1 MLSDRRGAE
10 LGTILTEVR
19 HDLKHLKNELLQ
31 RGGEGIDLTALNQ
44 AIERTEDKLRV
55 SVIRRCYNV
64 QTVLSYRLKLSKL
77 WCIVVMRLLPSYHLL
92 LLLL

>member
-44 AIERTEDKLRV
+44 AIERTEDKIRV
-55 SVIRRCYNV
+55 GV
-64 QTVLSYRLKLSKL
+64 T
-77 WCIVVMRLLPSYHLL
+77 
-92 LLLL
+92 

>member
-55 SVIRRCYNV
+55 SVN
-64 QTVLSYRLKLSKL
+64 
-77 WCIVVMRLLPSYHLL
+77 
-92 LLLL
+92 

>member
-44 AIERTEDKLRV
+44 AIERTEDKIRV
-55 SVIRRCYNV
+55 GVN
-64 QTVLSYRLKLSKL
+64 
-77 WCIVVMRLLPSYHLL
+77 
-92 LLLL
+92 

>member
-10 LGTILTEVR
+10 LGSILTEVR

-44 AIERTEDKLRV
+44 AIERTEDKIRV
-55 SVIRRCYNV
+55 GVN
-64 QTVLSYRLKLSKL
+64 
-77 WCIVVMRLLPSYHLL
+77 
-92 LLLL
+92 

>member
-44 AIERTEDKLRV
+44 AIERTEDKLKV
-55 SVIRRCYNV
+55 SNN
-64 QTVLSYRLKLSKL
+64 
-77 WCIVVMRLLPSYHLL
+77 
-92 LLLL
+92 

>member
-19 HDLKHLKNELLQ
+19 HDLKHLKSELLQ

-44 AIERTEDKLRV
+44 AIERTEDKIRV
-55 SVIRRCYNV
+55 GVN
-64 QTVLSYRLKLSKL
+64 
-77 WCIVVMRLLPSYHLL
+77 
-92 LLLL
+92 

>member
-44 AIERTEDKLRV
+44 AIERTEDKLKV
-55 SVIRRCYNV
+55 SND
-64 QTVLSYRLKLSKL
+64 
-77 WCIVVMRLLPSYHLL
+77 
-92 LLLL
+92 